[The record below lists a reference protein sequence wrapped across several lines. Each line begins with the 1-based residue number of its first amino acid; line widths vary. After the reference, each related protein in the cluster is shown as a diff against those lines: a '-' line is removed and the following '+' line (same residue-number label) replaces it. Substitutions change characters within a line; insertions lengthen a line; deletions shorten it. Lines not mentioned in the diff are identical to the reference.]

1 MSIILKLNSQITP
14 NTGDIKTI
22 RGLDFEKQ
30 QRHELIVG
38 TVENDGEEP
47 GDFLRVIIHVDDVN
61 DIAPVFKSVPE
72 PVTINDE
79 DNIGTIIA
87 KMPAYDG
94 DGSAPGNIVR
104 YELVGKGKSLKYF
117 QIDADTGDVRIKDD
131 LKKEDDTEYQLDVRA
146 YDLGEPQLST
156 NTSLLVFVRHMT
168 SDSDSTSI
176 MESFDTKYPLD
187 KKTNGL
193 AFVDDSYTTVVPEMS
208 GVNTTIKLIQVMN
221 SARNGR
227 AFDCE
232 ITDGNSDQMFGL
244 IIEGT
249 ACGLILVKKLDYEM
263 KSIYDIE
270 LKLLSSKFF
279 VNPEK
284 SSTRVKILVQDE
296 NDNPPVFIFNKLR
309 GRKDT
314 FYSIVG
320 PDVDIDTQV
329 FQVKATD
336 QDSGKFGVVLYRLFD
351 EEENTNVVYD
361 QPSSYFTIDKDSG
374 VIRTKKSLR
383 NVNNFPMKF
392 YVEAKDNDGEE
403 DGSHKTLARMVINKI
418 TDDNR
423 LTLHVVDSPPSQ
435 VRSHQNEL
443 EELLAEKTNLI
454 VGVERFS
461 NRKMM
466 NENGTI
472 IENPEETD
480 VWFYA
485 IDTDSEEI
493 LKRSDNL
500 LKDSLLDLTSQS
512 EIKSAASEIIG
523 GNVICV
529 CPPLEPKHHIQKVSF
544 SCCASY

>member
-1 MSIILKLNSQITP
+1 M
-14 NTGDIKTI
+14 
-22 RGLDFEKQ
+22 DFEKQ
-30 QRHELIVG
+30 QRYELFVG

-47 GDFLRVIIHVDDVN
+47 GDFLRVTVHVDDVN
-61 DIAPVFKSVPE
+61 DIAPVFKSVPG
-72 PVTINDE
+72 PVTISDE
-79 DNIGTIIA
+79 DPIGTIIER
-87 KMPAYDG
+87 MPAFDG
-94 DGSAPGNIVR
+94 DGSPPGNIVR

-156 NTSLLVFVRHMT
+156 NTSLLVFVRHVSSE
-168 SDSDSTSI
+168 SDPPNS
-176 MESFDTKYPLD
+176 MESFETKYSSESGSF
-187 KKTNGL
+187 GL
-193 AFVDDSYTTVVPEMS
+193 AFIEDSYTTVVPETS
-208 GVNTTIKLIQVMN
+208 GVNTTIKSIQVMN
-221 SARNGR
+221 SKNSARNGP
-227 AFDCE
+227 AFECE
-232 ITDGNSDQMFGL
+232 ISDGNSDNVFGL
-244 IIEGT
+244 ITEDH
-249 ACGLILVKKLDYEM
+249 ACVLTILKKMDYEM
-263 KSIYDIE
+263 KSIYDVE
-270 LKLLSSKFF
+270 LKLVSSKYF

-284 SSTRVKILVQDE
+284 STTRVKILLQDE
-296 NDNPPVFIFNKLR
+296 NDNPPVFMFNKLR

-314 FYSIVG
+314 FYPVIS
-320 PDVDIDTQV
+320 PDVDIDSQV

-336 QDSGKFGVVLYRLFD
+336 QDSGKFGMILYKLFD
-351 EEENTNVVYD
+351 EEENSNVVYD
-361 QPSSYFTIDKDSG
+361 QPTSYFTIDKDSG

-392 YVEAKDNDGEE
+392 YVEARDNDGEE
-403 DGSHKTLARMVINKI
+403 EGSHKTLARMVVNKI

-423 LTLHVVDSPPSQ
+423 LTLHVVDTPPSQ
-435 VRSHQNEL
+435 VRNHQNEL

-454 VGVERFS
+454 AGIERFS

-480 VWFYA
+480 IWFYT

-493 LKRSDNL
+493 LKRSDHL

-523 GNVICV
+523 GNVICI
-529 CPPLEPKHHIQKVSF
+529 CLPLEPKQHIQKVSQLEF
-544 SCCASY
+544 ILTHAI